1 MPQFATLS
9 TPEAPAAPAIPTVP
23 TATASSVEICPTC
36 GTRRI
41 RRTRRPYTPQPG
53 DSALRVMRLR
63 AGLSQVKLA
72 NLIGV
77 HQPYISLWE
86 HAEHAR
92 YVGLTAQR
100 VQALAAAFGVSAAE
114 VREALRH
121 LAWPVP

>member
-1 MPQFATLS
+1 MPQIATFMPPMIP
-9 TPEAPAAPAIPTVP
+9 TPPAIPTA
-23 TATASSVEICPTC
+23 TTTASSVEICPTC

-53 DSALRVMRLR
+53 DSALRVLRLR
-63 AGLSQVKLA
+63 AGLSQVQLA

-77 HQPYISLWE
+77 YQPYIALWE

-100 VQALAAAFGVSAAE
+100 VQALAAALGVSATE
-114 VREALRH
+114 VREAIRH
-121 LAWPVP
+121 LVWPLP